1 MISLKLKGVEEVCFF
16 AAKINYVT
24 LLSDDGKPSEM
35 EICPSFTD
43 GQTNVGIHL
52 PIDVAGGLTLDLV
65 KIIRKNC
72 PKQWDAIKLLLPVKP
87 GKK

>member
-24 LLSDDGKPSEM
+24 LLSDDGKPSE
-35 EICPSFTD
+35 ICPSFTD

-52 PIDVAGGLTLDLV
+52 PIDVAGRLTLDLV

>member
-1 MISLKLKGVEEVCFF
+1 MISLRLEGVEEVCFF

-24 LLSDDGKPSEM
+24 LLSDDGKPS

-65 KIIRKNC
+65 KIIRENC
-72 PKQWDAIKLLLPVKP
+72 PEQWDAIKLLLPVKP
-87 GKK
+87 GGK